1 MSMPLSMWP
10 PGQYDLLPG
19 IARRVVAERVTAT
32 ARASNRFTFFVNPI
46 TAMKNPG
53 QQALPL
59 TTYCRPWGLNRVSGR
74 FRRHIVADRFGIGLE
89 HRTARRAELCL
100 ILPQAGHDPTDIGN
114 LATAQSEDVRGA
126 GHPLSERAAIVFRDR
141 GARQYRYAGGKNP

>member
-1 MSMPLSMWP
+1 
-10 PGQYDLLPG
+10 
-19 IARRVVAERVTAT
+19 
-32 ARASNRFTFFVNPI
+32 VNPI

-59 TTYCRPWGLNRVSGR
+59 TTYCRPWGLNRVSGG
-74 FRRHIVADRFGIGLE
+74 FRRHIVAGRFGIGLE
-89 HRTARRAELCL
+89 HRTARRTELCL

-114 LATAQSEDVRGA
+114 LATAQSEDVRGT
-126 GHPLSERAAIVFRDR
+126 GHPLSERAAIVVRDR